1 MTINKYGENQD
12 LQFGAM
18 SFVQGS
24 NISISPDGRLDA
36 ESAAAYLSLS
46 AKTLANY
53 RCRGI
58 GPRFIKRGRIFYRR
72 SDLDA
77 WLADG
82 ECQSTAQARLKAAG
96 NSSGSH

>member
-1 MTINKYGENQD
+1 MTNSEHGGNQD
-12 LQFGAM
+12 LQPGALA
-18 SFVQGS
+18 FIQGS
-24 NISISPDGRLDA
+24 NITISPDGRLDA

-96 NSSGSH
+96 NSNAA